1 MKKHKLLT
9 IIGSIFILLGTQSCA
24 HMDTSSAAG
33 EAEAEINKAK
43 AMGNE
48 WRDSKKIL
56 KKAYKAMD
64 DGDLDT
70 ANKLIAQAK
79 KQGIDA
85 QIQAK
90 SQMDVSGP
98 H

>member
-1 MKKHKLLT
+1 MKKNKLLT

-24 HMDTSSAAG
+24 HMDASSAAS

-56 KKAYKAMD
+56 DKAYKAMD
-64 DGDLDT
+64 EGDLET
-70 ANKLIAQAK
+70 ANKLIATAK
-79 KQGIDA
+79 KQGMDA
-85 QIQAK
+85 QLQAK